1 MSAARARDDGFPW
14 VDARWEHGDSG
25 QRRRYRG
32 APTPAIFRTL
42 GAPGPTLRMALWE
55 QPVSLDRRIDTL
67 AELQTQAQPLQP
79 SLLGAKVCTN
89 WSVAL
94 LSFDSDQ
101 ELALNRKK
109 RKHKAGVI

>member
-1 MSAARARDDGFPW
+1 MGSLGST
-14 VDARWEHGDSG
+14 RWEHGDSG

-32 APTPAIFRTL
+32 APTPAIFRRL
-42 GAPGPTLRMALWE
+42 RAPGPTLRMALWE
-55 QPVSLDRRIDTL
+55 HLDRRIDTL